1 MSDFHYQ
8 CSKPLYSS
16 GGDFYTAHFWLGIL
30 FVLLYPIGIP
40 TLCGT
45 VIFLH
50 RADIKDGAG
59 PSAFKRLYEDYKPDH
74 CLCVATAN
82 SHHNV
87 TFQRICTHA
96 AVVGFIPDC
105 RHSFVPARLGTGGR
119 SISFCRRSCFAVSS
133 ASSNGARSRR
143 HPSASWSPKPCSW
156 RSCGAHPS
164 CLPQIMHTMTFSL
177 NIAPASCCLTHND
190 TGVLRVGRCRTT
202 TSGPTCSPSRPS

>member
-50 RADIKDGAG
+50 RAAIKDGEAG
-59 PSAFKRLYEDYKPDH
+59 PSAFKRLYQDYKPDH

-96 AVVGFIPDC
+96 AVVAA
-105 RHSFVPARLGTGGR
+105 SF
-119 SISFCRRSCFAVSS
+119 
-133 ASSNGARSRR
+133 
-143 HPSASWSPKPCSW
+143 
-156 RSCGAHPS
+156 
-164 CLPQIMHTMTFSL
+164 
-177 NIAPASCCLTHND
+177 
-190 TGVLRVGRCRTT
+190 
-202 TSGPTCSPSRPS
+202 

>member
-1 MSDFHYQ
+1 MYGDEIAYIVSDFHYQ

-82 SHHNV
+82 SHHTV

-96 AVVGFIPDC
+96 AVVAASFQIVDT
-105 RHSFVPARLGTGGR
+105 HSYLHALEQVGDL
-119 SISFCRRSCFAVSS
+119 S
-133 ASSNGARSRR
+133 ASAEGHALRSPRLRR
-143 HPSASWSPKPCSW
+143 AGH
-156 RSCGAHPS
+156 AHAGIPRPRG
-164 CLPQIMHTMTFSL
+164 LRNRALGVHAVRTHLVVFVQILHTMSL
-177 NIAPASCCLTHND
+177 S
-190 TGVLRVGRCRTT
+190 
-202 TSGPTCSPSRPS
+202 

>member
-1 MSDFHYQ
+1 MYGDEIAYIMSDFLYQ

-50 RADIKDGAG
+50 RAAIKDGEAG

-82 SHHNV
+82 S
-87 TFQRICTHA
+87 TICHIPTTLHA
-96 AVVGFIPDC
+96 CCCSRLHSRLSTLIRTCTPWNRWEIYQLLQKVMLCGLLGFVERGTLTQASLGLVVSETVLLAFMRCAPI
-105 RHSFVPARLGTGGR
+105 L
-119 SISFCRRSCFAVSS
+119 
-133 ASSNGARSRR
+133 
-143 HPSASWSPKPCSW
+143 
-156 RSCGAHPS
+156 S
-164 CLPQIMHTMTFSL
+164 CLFRFCTQ
-177 NIAPASCCLTHND
+177 CYY
-190 TGVLRVGRCRTT
+190 
-202 TSGPTCSPSRPS
+202 

>member
-133 ASSNGARSRR
+133 ASSSGARSRR

-164 CLPQIMHTMTFSL
+164 CRVCSDSAHNVIIKQIASRHQAVVWHTQ
-177 NIAPASCCLTHND
+177 
-190 TGVLRVGRCRTT
+190 
-202 TSGPTCSPSRPS
+202 